1 MKRLVTFLILILC
14 LPLCA
19 QPLTNLQTGLQLH
32 TGMQLT
38 DSASQLATNGLPV
51 LSGELVVVEYSA
63 SSSNFTALGELST
76 YTNSSGSNV
85 VVTTVDS
92 YEISATIN
100 NSGILISGTLT
111 IIGGVGGGGDTTLL
125 TGNLT
130 PGAVLSYGGNQ
141 FFQLSFTVSGGSLN
155 GDFGGNGTAC
165 TINLNAEFDHSEG
178 DHPFTGSWTSNFDN
192 NGSDSGILNTFK
204 P

>member
-19 QPLTNLQTGLQLH
+19 QPLANLQTGLQLY

-38 DSASQLATNGLPV
+38 DSASQFVTNGLPV
-51 LSGELVVVEYSA
+51 LSGELVDVEYSA
-63 SSSNFTALGELST
+63 SSSNFTALGQLST

-92 YEISATIN
+92 YEISATIS

-125 TGNLT
+125 TGNLA

-141 FFQLSFTVSGGSLN
+141 FFKLSFTVSGGSLESA
-155 GDFGGNGTAC
+155 FGGSGTAGG
-165 TINLNAEFDHSEG
+165 IIFDAEFDRSAG

-192 NGSDSGILNTFK
+192 DGSESGILNTFK